1 MKGNEKRAKDKNRQL
16 RIKESKLSK
25 HLNFAG
31 NQKKE
36 KPLLISLLSFILARI
51 AKVTKH
57 KEVNTLMHC
66 WFEWKC
72 LTFFQK
78 QFGNINTKLTWMYPL
93 VANQR
98 NNYSWNFFICIIIS
112 LYIFPS
118 LCDSK
123 IMVVNYFIN
132 KWSYKIN

>member
-36 KPLLISLLSFILARI
+36 KTLLISLLSFILARI

-66 WFEWKC
+66 
-72 LTFFQK
+72 
-78 QFGNINTKLTWMYPL
+78 
-93 VANQR
+93 
-98 NNYSWNFFICIIIS
+98 
-112 LYIFPS
+112 
-118 LCDSK
+118 
-123 IMVVNYFIN
+123 
-132 KWSYKIN
+132 